1 MTCEQAIELLPWYLN
16 GTLETAERDEV
27 GGHLE
32 TCEACRTALAETRE
46 AGRIFAQ
53 HLPTEVLVALAY
65 GERPDGMDPALAERH
80 LDTCPQCAAELEL
93 TRMSRRL
100 EEDDRIVP
108 FQAPPRRD
116 PLRESPGWRRA
127 AMAASLVGL
136 IALGGWFHAAQRSR
150 LADDLEARNQAVQVR
165 QAELQAGMQEIQ
177 GQFAELAKPQINTPV
192 TDLRT
197 LHSEEVVRG
206 GPSPEISLPARQI
219 VTAILQASPEI
230 RSPGRDVAIL
240 DETGKPVW
248 QQPGLNRNDSLEF
261 TITLH
266 PGFLKPGR
274 YTIQLYETVNGQR
287 VPRESYKIRVE

>member
-1 MTCEQAIELLPWYLN
+1 MTCQQAIELLPWFLN
-16 GTLETAERDEV
+16 GTLKGQESEAVR
-27 GGHLE
+27 GHLE
-32 TCEACRTALAETRE
+32 TCEACRAALAETRE
-46 AGRIFAQ
+46 AGQIFAQ
-53 HLPTEVLVALAY
+53 HLPTEALVALAY

-100 EEDDRIVP
+100 EEEDRIVP
-108 FQAPPRRD
+108 FPVPRPEPRREN
-116 PLRESPGWRRA
+116 PVWRRS

-136 IALGGWFHAAQRSR
+136 ISLGGWFHAAQRSR

-192 TDLRT
+192 TDLRP
-197 LHSEEVVRG
+197 LRSEEVVRG